1 MKDLSI
7 NGVILRTRSKTL
19 GELGDVT
26 VMGKTLTEW
35 VADAL
40 NAPYKTVDALPVI
53 DMCEKLRAAVD
64 QIGRAH
70 V

>member
-7 NGVILRTRSKTL
+7 NGVILRPRSKTL

-40 NAPYKTVDALPVI
+40 NAP
-53 DMCEKLRAAVD
+53 
-64 QIGRAH
+64 
-70 V
+70 